1 MPSNTNT
8 RSMSL
13 ISKLL
18 VGVTLPYSLYM
29 VLGPLRSYFDT
40 NYYNQMSFGWV
51 MVLIIIWAALF
62 LGTALS
68 LNIDFPKEEA

>member
-8 RSMSL
+8 RSMSRT
-13 ISKLL
+13 SKLL
-18 VGVTLPYSLYM
+18 VLVTFPYSVYM
-29 VLGPLRSYFDT
+29 FVGPLKSYFDT

-51 MVLIIIWAALF
+51 MVLIIIWAALIM
-62 LGTALS
+62 GVALS